1 MKPFICLLML
11 IGLVTSFA
19 SGIGNASGAD
29 LLKGV
34 GYLAIFLICL
44 PQVAKPE
51 PAGRFAIAVKRA
63 STPLMTLG
71 IACMLAAFAW
81 KNGWI

>member
-1 MKPFICLLML
+1 MKPFICLLMG
-11 IGLVTSFA
+11 IGLVTSIA
-19 SGIGNASGAD
+19 AGIDNGSGAD

-34 GYLAIFLICL
+34 GYLAVLLTCL

-51 PAGRFAIAVKRA
+51 PSGRFAITIKRVQ
-63 STPLMTLG
+63 TPLMTLG
-71 IACMLAAFAW
+71 ITCMLIAFAW